1 MIAGIHA
8 QTAPRSPGAGS
19 RAPGPGAGAMHGFTI
34 AEAMIVVAILA
45 VLAGLA
51 VPSLNQFVLGQR
63 VKNAS
68 FDLFSSLVLA
78 RSEAITRNAA
88 VTVTPAG
95 GGWQAGWT
103 VTAADGTV
111 IRRQDDAYST
121 IAIAGPANV
130 GYNGTGRL
138 SAAVGAFSV
147 TATGAT
153 PRCITIDPSGRPVSK
168 TVAC

>member
-1 MIAGIHA
+1 M
-8 QTAPRSPGAGS
+8 R
-19 RAPGPGAGAMHGFTI
+19 GFTI
-34 AEAMIVVAILA
+34 IEAMLVVAILA
-45 VLAGLA
+45 VLVGAAL
-51 VPSLNQFVLGQR
+51 PSLNQFALGQR

-78 RSEAITRNAA
+78 RSEAITRNTA

-103 VTAADGTV
+103 VTVTADGTV

-153 PRCITIDPSGRPVSK
+153 PRCITIDLSGRPVSK
-168 TVAC
+168 TGAC

>member
-1 MIAGIHA
+1 MIAGIHSQA
-8 QTAPRSPGAGS
+8 APRSPGAGP
-19 RAPGPGAGAMHGFTI
+19 RAPGPGAGVMHGFTL

-45 VLAGLA
+45 ILAGLA

-78 RSEAITRNAA
+78 RSEAITRNTA
-88 VTVTPAG
+88 VTVAPAG
-95 GGWQAGWT
+95 GVWQNGWT
-103 VTAADGTV
+103 VTAAGGTV
-111 IRRQDDAYST
+111 IRSQDNEYST

-130 GYNGTGRL
+130 VYSGTGRL

-147 TATGAT
+147 TTTGAT
-153 PRCITIDPSGRPVSK
+153 PRCITIDLSGRPVSK
-168 TVAC
+168 TGAC